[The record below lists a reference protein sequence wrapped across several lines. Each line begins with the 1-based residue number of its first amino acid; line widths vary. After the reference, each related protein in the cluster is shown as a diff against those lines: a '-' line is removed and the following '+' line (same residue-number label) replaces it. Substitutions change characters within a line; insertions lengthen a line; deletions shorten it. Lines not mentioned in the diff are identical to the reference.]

1 MTKQQQLEIFKL
13 HTTVLINGL
22 IVLVAGF
29 GIFATIVF

>member
-22 IVLVAGF
+22 IALVAGF
-29 GIFATIVF
+29 GFLAAFV